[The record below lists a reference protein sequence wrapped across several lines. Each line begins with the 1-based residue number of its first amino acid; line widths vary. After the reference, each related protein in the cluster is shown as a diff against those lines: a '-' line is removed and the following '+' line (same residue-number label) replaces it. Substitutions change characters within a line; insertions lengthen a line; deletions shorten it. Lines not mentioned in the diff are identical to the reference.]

1 MKAEGKDGRKTGMEK
16 MGLAQVENTEL
27 KSLEAL

>member
-1 MKAEGKDGRKTGMEK
+1 MKVERKDWRKKGLEK
-16 MGLAQVENTEL
+16 MGLAQAENIEL

>member
-1 MKAEGKDGRKTGMEK
+1 MKVEGKDGRKKGLEK
-16 MGLAQVENTEL
+16 MGLALAGNIEL